1 MKLYLVLLLS
11 LIMAGCDIRYSEHKM
26 GPTQMIDKQSQEY
39 WLAYLDRKIKSSPKK
54 SDNYHRKA
62 KILVSQGEEEEA
74 IILMKKAISLDPDNL
89 AYRYFMADL
98 YLKSANY
105 PESLNQAK
113 FVESFGM
120 SAPGLDLVLG
130 AAYFNLGNLSNA
142 EEYLSKALSKDPSN
156 EQTQLYMGLLT
167 MAKGDTLLAEEAILK
182 SLDLRPSSGAI
193 NALIDVS
200 IFKKDYSK
208 AFSFL
213 NEELRE
219 DSTNQELLFRK
230 AGLYQKTGKADSA
243 KIILHQLIAM
253 NPQQPDYYQMI
264 SNLHLNAYKYDSAI
278 FYQNKVLEIDQN
290 NKEALLTLAR
300 IHDRRGYL
308 SLSMDFYKQIIEQ
321 DSTFQ
326 VAKDE
331 FLKVSNKLAYLQ
343 RVRRERE
350 NREEI
355 QQLQPK
361 SISPPQIQ

>member
-1 MKLYLVLLLS
+1 MKLYLVILFS
-11 LIMAGCDIRYSEHKM
+11 LIFAGCDIRYSEHKM
-26 GPTQMIDKQSQEY
+26 GPTQVVDEQSQEN
-39 WLAYLDRKIKSSPKK
+39 WMSYLDRKIKSSPKK

-62 KILVSQGEEEEA
+62 IILVSRGEVEEA
-74 IILMKKAISLDPDNL
+74 ITLMKKAISLDRDNL
-89 AYRYFMADL
+89 AYRHFMADL
-98 YLKSANY
+98 YLKNGNY
-105 PESLNQAK
+105 PASLNQAK
-113 FVESFGM
+113 FAESYGM
-120 SAPGLDLVLG
+120 STPGLDLIFG
-130 AAYFNLGNLSNA
+130 AAYFNSGNLNKA

-156 EQTQLYMGLLT
+156 EQTQLYAGLLT

-182 SLDLRPSSGAI
+182 SLELRPSSAAI

-213 NEELRE
+213 NKELSE

-230 AGLYQKTGKADSA
+230 AGLYQKVGKADSA

-253 NPQQPDYYQMI
+253 DPLQQDYYQLI

-308 SLSMDFYKQIIEQ
+308 SLSMDYYKQIIEQ